1 MGRTHFSEPSNDS
14 SHMVETKKSLVANDS
29 VNLAILNQV
38 AKLNSVYI
46 VIL

>member
-1 MGRTHFSEPSNDS
+1 MFFQTFQWHIF
-14 SHMVETKKSLVANDS
+14 ETKKSLVANDT
-29 VNLAILNQV
+29 VNLAILSQV